1 MHKQCCHY
9 DQTNYGYCK
18 WEKDPKKTNDNKL
31 KEKVQIT
38 DTDINYLK
46 TKIQHIT
53 TKLQQTIASPKEE
66 RHRISLPR
74 APD

>member
-46 TKIQHIT
+46 TKI
-53 TKLQQTIASPKEE
+53 
-66 RHRISLPR
+66 
-74 APD
+74 